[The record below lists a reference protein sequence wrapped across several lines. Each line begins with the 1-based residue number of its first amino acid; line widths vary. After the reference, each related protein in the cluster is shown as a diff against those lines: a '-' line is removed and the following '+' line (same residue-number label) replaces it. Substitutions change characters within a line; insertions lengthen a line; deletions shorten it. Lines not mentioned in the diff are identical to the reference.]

1 MRPPGPQYKLPK
13 ESKPCCS
20 SLPIFNFNNQPRL
33 LSPSPIR
40 TCFPSLLLCSLSPYM
55 AATQLWALAPLALLL
70 VLQLAGACHAVPQSL
85 EAEQASVSHFQPPMM
100 NWINGM
106 VGLCIASAA
115 VAVAAELSREQ
126 ACLGLL
132 LCLAFHAGIALVIR
146 AAAAPDAGRSLAR
159 TQSRRNRNL
168 LYSYY

>member
-1 MRPPGPQYKLPK
+1 
-13 ESKPCCS
+13 
-20 SLPIFNFNNQPRL
+20 
-33 LSPSPIR
+33 
-40 TCFPSLLLCSLSPYM
+40 M

-115 VAVAAELSREQ
+115 AAVAVAVAAELSREQ